1 MIWFNKAAKWIEVHK
16 NWLALMIMFIL
27 SYLLG
32 KKANKNYLEM
42 AKLTRDQYKKD
53 NEELIRQQELKKL
66 RDNTAKRKADKAR
79 KSLEDEKAR
88 RLKDLENKTSNV
100 DDIFQGIGIDKK

>member
-1 MIWFNKAAKWIEVHK
+1 MTWFNKAAKWIEVHK

-53 NEELIRQQELKKL
+53 NEEIIRQQELKKL
-66 RDNTAKRKADKAR
+66 RDNTAKRKANKAR

-88 RLKDLENKTSNV
+88 RIKDLENKTSNI
-100 DDIFQGIGIDKK
+100 DDVFEGIGIDKK

>member
-1 MIWFNKAAKWIEVHK
+1 
-16 NWLALMIMFIL
+16 MIMFIL

-53 NEELIRQQELKKL
+53 NEEIIRQQELKKL
-66 RDNTAKRKADKAR
+66 RDNTAKRKANKAR

-88 RLKDLENKTSNV
+88 RIKDLENKTSNI
-100 DDIFQGIGIDKK
+100 DDVFEGIGIDKK

>member
-1 MIWFNKAAKWIEVHK
+1 MIWFNKVSKWIEVHK

-42 AKLTRDQYKKD
+42 ARLTRDHYKKD

>member
-1 MIWFNKAAKWIEVHK
+1 MIWFNKAKKWIEVHK
-16 NWLALMIMFIL
+16 NWLALMVMFVL

-66 RDNTAKRKADKAR
+66 RDNTAKRKANKAR

-88 RLKDLENKTSNV
+88 KIKDLENKTSNI

>member
-16 NWLALMIMFIL
+16 NWLALMVMFVL

-42 AKLTRDQYKKD
+42 ARLTRDQYKKD

-79 KSLEDEKAR
+79 KSLEDEKTR

>member
-16 NWLALMIMFIL
+16 NWLALMVMFVL

-42 AKLTRDQYKKD
+42 ARLTRDQYKKD